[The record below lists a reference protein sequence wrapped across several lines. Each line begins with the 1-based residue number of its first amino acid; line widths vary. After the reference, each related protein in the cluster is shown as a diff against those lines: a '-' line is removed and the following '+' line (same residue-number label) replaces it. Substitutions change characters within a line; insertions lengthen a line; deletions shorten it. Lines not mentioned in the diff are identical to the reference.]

1 MVAPLSVLRQ
11 GDFTIIRLD
20 ANPMIGISYPN
31 KMKTTPQPQHG
42 SEYVSVNKNY
52 LTIRENAFG
61 YTIIPTSR
69 IDIAVVKGKYIHL
82 SLTNGDVF
90 KCRIATSAAIDRIS
104 LNAETTGNSN
114 TAKLFSNTSCE
125 SITGKKVMYM
135 RTEQFILSGGLFL
148 LAFFLPCIVGHFTAD
163 TERCLSLSSSL
174 IFLSINFALYYLL
187 ASAFSITKKQE
198 SINYFRHN
206 SKWLH
211 LQSDSGIYYSIRKD
225 YIRAV
230 YHLSCGK
237 YVLLKNNNCLPCS
250 DDFVSAEL
258 ATMEIKRERKWLRWV
273 LLVLYIPLSVILT
286 VLYLLILF

>member
-1 MVAPLSVLRQ
+1 
-11 GDFTIIRLD
+11 
-20 ANPMIGISYPN
+20 MIGISYPN

-90 KCRIATSAAIDRIS
+90 KCRVAASATIDSIS
-104 LNAETTGNSN
+104 LDAETNGNSN
-114 TAKLFSNTSCE
+114 TAQLFSNTYCE
-125 SITGKKVMYM
+125 SVTGKKVMHI
-135 RTEQFILSGGLFL
+135 RTEQLTLSGGLFL
-148 LAFFLPCIVGHFTAD
+148 LAFFIPCIVGHFTAD

-187 ASAFSITKKQE
+187 AAAFSITKKQE
-198 SINYFRHN
+198 SINYFRLN

-211 LQSDSGIYYSIRKD
+211 LQTDSGIYYSIRKE

-230 YHLSCGK
+230 YHLSCGQ
-237 YVLLKNNNCLPCS
+237 YILLKNNNCLPCS
-250 DDFVSAEL
+250 DDFISTEL
-258 ATMEIKRERKWLRWV
+258 ASIEIKRERKWLRWV